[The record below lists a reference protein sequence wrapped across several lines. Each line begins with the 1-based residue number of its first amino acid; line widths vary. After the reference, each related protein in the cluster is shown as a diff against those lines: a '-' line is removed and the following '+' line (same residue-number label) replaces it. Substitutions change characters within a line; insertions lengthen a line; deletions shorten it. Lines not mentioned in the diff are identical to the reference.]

1 MIAETTLLAQ
11 TGAQTQN
18 GTQAGR
24 IDERYAQRHPLQ
36 MAVCLRSLMTRR
48 DFLIVHFDGAQIVT
62 QLLDVDSRHARFVFD
77 ASSTPGQDDGI
88 ANADSLIFRSQPS
101 GIYTEFAT
109 ARAVKT
115 IFEGRP
121 AFEVSFPTVL
131 YHVQRREYYRVD
143 TPVSEPFIASGRDE
157 AGETFRFDVQDLSL
171 GGVALRSADV
181 SLAMLAT
188 GTVWHG
194 VTLQMGGFGTV
205 TADLEVV
212 APRQT
217 FTPAGERRAVI
228 GCRFVELRGNA
239 ERVLQRTITQL
250 ETRRLAR
257 N

>member
-1 MIAETTLLAQ
+1 MIAETTLPAQ
-11 TGAQTQN
+11 THSTD
-18 GTQAGR
+18 THSR

-36 MAVCLRSLMTRR
+36 IAVCLRGLMTRR
-48 DFLIVHFDGAQIVT
+48 DFLVVHFDGKQIVT
-62 QLLDVDSRHARFVFD
+62 QLLDVDSRHACFVFD
-77 ASSTPGQDDGI
+77 ASSTPGQDAGL
-88 ANADSLIFRSQPS
+88 ANAGSLTFRSQPS
-101 GIYTEFAT
+101 GIYTEFTT

-115 IFEGRP
+115 SFEGRP
-121 AFEVSFPTVL
+121 AFEVSLPAML
-131 YHVQRREYYRVD
+131 YHVQRREYHRVD
-143 TPVSEPFIASGRDE
+143 TPVAEPFVASGRDE

-188 GTVWHG
+188 GTVWHD
-194 VTLQMGGFGTV
+194 VLLQMGGFGTV

-217 FTPAGERRAVI
+217 FTRAGERRAVI

-257 N
+257 G